1 MAQTVADDPSGLPA
15 VAQGSARSYLLTILG
30 ELVMTDGDTVWTSQ
44 LLTVM
49 TGLGIERQTARQAI
63 ARASASGWITGERV
77 GREVRWTLTPSCVA
91 MLREGERRVRALAL
105 PEPWDGRWLV
115 AFLTIPQHRGVVR
128 RKLYAALQRRGFGNP
143 VAGVW
148 LTTHLGSE
156 TDLAGQL
163 AKYGLTDS
171 AYVYIGAA
179 SGIGVD
185 EQTVLQRAWPLDDI
199 AELYRDLLRR
209 FDSSRW
215 TEGDPTML
223 QHVRLV
229 NAWQHM
235 PLLDPRPPVEL
246 LPEWIGRDATREFEE
261 LRQRTL
267 TQTRREWKATARG
280 DSV

>member
-1 MAQTVADDPSGLPA
+1 MTLNIADDPSGLPA

-30 ELVMTDGDTVWTSQ
+30 ELVMTDGGTVWTSQ

-63 ARASASGWITGERV
+63 ARASASGWITGERI
-77 GREVRWTLTPSCVA
+77 GREVRWTLTPSCIV
-91 MLREGERRVRALAL
+91 MLKEGERRVSALAA

-148 LTTHLGSE
+148 LTPHLGSE
-156 TDLAGQL
+156 ADLAGQL
-163 AKYGLTDS
+163 AKYGLSDS
-171 AYVYIGAA
+171 SYVYIGTTT
-179 SGIGVD
+179 GIGVD
-185 EQTVLQRAWPLDDI
+185 EQTVVHRAWPLDDI

-209 FDSSRW
+209 FDSSHW
-215 TEGDPTML
+215 AEGGPTLL
-223 QHVRLV
+223 QHIRLV

-235 PLLDPRPPVEL
+235 PLHDPRPPVEL
-246 LPEWIGRDATREFEE
+246 LPEWIGRDATRVFAD
-261 LRQRTL
+261 LRQNTL
-267 TQTRREWKATARG
+267 AQTRHEWNATARTG
-280 DSV
+280 TA